1 MKDLGHEVPQESLVT
16 EKMVNLS
23 DKQQDQ
29 VWPCPWSC
37 QSHAEAFSYSWCVLE
52 GTQLSPYQQ
61 PDGTVEA
68 EDHLL
73 VLLLSLLFLFET
85 ATTEDPASQ
94 LPDIFSETLLACQ
107 TIGPILSLQIPSVR
121 FLFLKEG

>member
-1 MKDLGHEVPQESLVT
+1 MEDLGHEVPQESLVT

-73 VLLLSLLFLFET
+73 VLLLSLLFSSKLPPLKT
-85 ATTEDPASQ
+85 Q
-94 LPDIFSETLLACQ
+94 LPSFQTFS
-107 TIGPILSLQIPSVR
+107 
-121 FLFLKEG
+121 LKLCWPAKP